1 MLVAFNS
8 ALHVYTSET
17 SLLLRKLR
25 LRDERDLVAGFAFS
39 ARNPDRVYIGTRAG
53 FIDEWNW
60 REGKR
65 LGTWHT
71 RCLIRALA
79 TVKPQDVPSSNS
91 LVYTSDE
98 ALSGEQYYS
107 ITAHRLF
114 GGKEADKTG
123 LKTLWKNDKPVQS
136 LTVLDEGKAIVA
148 ASGETLLLGTT
159 AEADPPNLRE
169 LKYTWRQISCS
180 DYITSMDVRLAPLE
194 PESAMNS
201 KKVKVAYQQ
210 AADIVVGTLQGH
222 IYIYRDLLGQL
233 TAHESSPSN
242 AVEDPQKIHW
252 HRNAVSSVKW
262 SKDGNYLISG
272 GLETVIVLHQLSTGR
287 QQFLPNLMAPIA
299 SIVVSPSGTSYGI
312 NLADNSA
319 MIISTT
325 ELKPTF
331 SIAGLRLGQA
341 RSSATTRPNVAT
353 IDSLHL
359 KASTSRPVH
368 YPSVIHPLHHSR
380 LLAAVPASLEPSG
393 NRSNTFLQTFDI
405 PSVTGLTTQALTR
418 TTATTKDIAP
428 DATSIS
434 TPDVTHISLS
444 SDGHWLA
451 TVDIWAPP
459 VKDLEDLAYDT
470 EEALSMQSGEKEV
483 YLKFW
488 SQNPVSA
495 EWELSTRIDNPHAVE
510 DISPKS
516 VLALAC
522 DPAITEFATL
532 AIDGSLRFWA
542 SSKRIRDGQP
552 VTDDAGRTL
561 TSWKCAHTMFF
572 TSPSRSP
579 EESRIQ
585 QAGYLTYSTD
595 GTVLAAGY
603 HVASPQQIFVVNAVS
618 GEIANIIVSL
628 NPSPL
633 LLGVGMLSREVVLFH
648 PGELEI
654 HDLVDSAI
662 SYISLPKMA
671 ERCGAKKILEASRI
685 AVDAESG
692 LVAVGFPD
700 RPKEKYADTESLK
713 TRLQIFNTG
722 SEDRSTPEF
731 EKTFYNEIAVLLPSN
746 PATQEEVRAAEEQGR
761 IFPKRRYRKPGF
773 IVIDH
778 SAQVYTLTRPLAK
791 PPVVDVVPQQVP
803 TPPPSDDSQ
812 GPTESSP
819 LTQGPLASFFR
830 KPHRLISSANPQH
843 SSLEQPPPSAQ
854 SDKDPLDRLLENEN
868 DDLVPAPEFPVVSAE
883 KLAEVFDN
891 ATHAGNGFL
900 PPVDILYEEVMG
912 LFTGMK
918 GDVGS

>member
-8 ALHVYTSET
+8 ALHVYASET

-25 LRDERDLVAGFAFS
+25 LRDERDLMAGFAFS
-39 ARNPDRVYIGTRAG
+39 SRNPDRVYIGTRAG
-53 FIDEWNW
+53 FIDEWDW

-65 LGTWHT
+65 LGTWNT
-71 RCLIRALA
+71 RCSIRALA
-79 TVKPQDVPSSNS
+79 TVKIQDVSSSNS

-98 ALSGEQYYS
+98 TLSGEQLYS

-114 GGKEADKTG
+114 GGKEADKTE
-123 LKTLWKNDKPVQS
+123 LKTLWKTEKPVQF
-136 LTVLDEGKAIVA
+136 LTILDEGKTIVA
-148 ASGETLLLGTT
+148 ASGETILLGTT
-159 AEADPPNLRE
+159 AEADPSNLSE

-180 DYITSMDVRLAPLE
+180 DYITSMDVRLAPKE
-194 PESAMNS
+194 PESTMKS
-201 KKVKVAYQQ
+201 KKVKKAYQQ
-210 AADIVVGTLQGH
+210 AADIAVGTLHGY
-222 IYIYRDLLGQL
+222 IYIYQDLVGQL

-272 GLETVIVLHQLSTGR
+272 GLETVIVLHHLSTGR

-312 NLADNSA
+312 SLADNSA

-331 SIAGLRLGQA
+331 SIAGLRLGQVQNPA
-341 RSSATTRPNVAT
+341 ATKPIVAT
-353 IDSLHL
+353 VDSLHS
-359 KASTSRPVH
+359 KASISRIVH

-380 LLAAVPASLEPSG
+380 LLAAVPTSLDPSG

-405 PSVTGLTTQALTR
+405 PSATGLTTQALTR

-451 TVDIWAPP
+451 TIDTWAPP
-459 VKDLEDLAYDT
+459 VKDLEDLAYDM
-470 EEALSMQSGEKEV
+470 EEALLMQSGEKEV

-488 SQNPVSA
+488 SQNPVTT

-516 VLALAC
+516 VLALAS

-552 VTDDAGRTL
+552 VMDDAGRAL
-561 TSWKCAHTMFF
+561 TSWKCAHTMFLA
-572 TSPSRSP
+572 TPSRSP

-595 GTVLAAGY
+595 GTVIAAGY
-603 HVASPQQIFVVNAVS
+603 RVASPQQIFVVNAVS

-633 LLGVGMLSREVVLFH
+633 LLGIDMLSREVVLFH

-654 HDLVDSAI
+654 HDLVDSSI
-662 SYISLPKMA
+662 SYISLSKMA
-671 ERCGAKKILEASRI
+671 ERCGAMKTLEASRI

-692 LVAVGFPD
+692 LIAVAFPD
-700 RPKEKYADTESLK
+700 RPKEKYADTASLK
-713 TRLQIFNTG
+713 SRLQIFNTG

-731 EKTFYNEIAVLLPSN
+731 EKTFHKEIVVLLPSN

-761 IFPKRRYRKPGF
+761 IFPKRRNRKPGF
-773 IVIDH
+773 VVIDH
-778 SAQVYTLTRPLAK
+778 SAQVYKLSRPLTK
-791 PPVVDVVPQQVP
+791 PPIVDVAPQQVP
-803 TPPPSDDSQ
+803 TPPPSDDTL
-812 GPTESSP
+812 GPTETST
-819 LTQGPLASFFR
+819 LTQGPLTSFFR
-830 KPHRLISSANPQH
+830 KPHQLISPTNAQE
-843 SSLEQPPPSAQ
+843 SSQAQPPPSAQ
-854 SDKDPLDRLLENEN
+854 NDKDPLGRLLDNDD

-918 GDVGS
+918 DDTKS